1 MKYSHA
7 STHRR
12 TCRHDSETRAQLGY
26 RLRMARCNLSWSVTD
41 AGKYFQVTE
50 RTWHNWENGAHR
62 IPYAVYKL
70 MRVLAQLEL
79 PGAQWAGWSL
89 QGGKLITPE
98 NHEITPQ
105 DGAWWSLMIR
115 KGRSF
120 TAAYQ
125 EARRLRGLLHA
136 HGIDAADGSTTFDPR
151 VASTDAAGGWQGGA
165 VSPGLVPYK
174 TSRDSIGETT
184 PTCSQ
189 DDVIIT
195 SWPILYDSPP
205 PLTHLHAPGPS
216 PWESASTPCFASP
229 WMPTCDLQAQR
240 LRPIIGPHL
249 ASQTHLKQLL
259 RPPPPKDKPKLQP
272 KLKAPKLA
280 KLAIRPQPGK
290 GIPAPNGSSSPVK
303 CAKSAKPSK
312 PTRADPTNRA
322 GGVS

>member
-7 STHRR
+7 STHRK

-120 TAAYQ
+120 TAAYH
-125 EARRLRGLLHA
+125 EANRLRGLLHA
-136 HGIDAADGSTTFDPR
+136 HGIDFVDGSMAGSAAP
-151 VASTDAAGGWQGGA
+151 ALPGAAGTQKGGA

-174 TSRDSIGETT
+174 TSAHSIIEAT
-184 PTCSQ
+184 PGCSQ
-189 DDVIIT
+189 DDVIMT
-195 SWPILYDSPP
+195 SWPILYDSQAPS
-205 PLTHLHAPGPS
+205 THLHAPGPS

-229 WMPTCDLQAQR
+229 WTPTCDLQAQR
-240 LRPIIGPHL
+240 LRPIMGPHL
-249 ASQTHLKQLL
+249 ASESHLKQLL
-259 RPPPPKDKPKLQP
+259 LRPRPKDKPKP
-272 KLKAPKLA
+272 KPKVKAPKLA
-280 KLAIRPQPGK
+280 TRPQCVK
-290 GIPAPNGSSSPVK
+290 GIPRPNGLSSPSK
-303 CAKSAKPSK
+303 CVRSARPSK
-312 PTRADPTNRA
+312 PTKADPTNRA
-322 GGVS
+322 GGAS